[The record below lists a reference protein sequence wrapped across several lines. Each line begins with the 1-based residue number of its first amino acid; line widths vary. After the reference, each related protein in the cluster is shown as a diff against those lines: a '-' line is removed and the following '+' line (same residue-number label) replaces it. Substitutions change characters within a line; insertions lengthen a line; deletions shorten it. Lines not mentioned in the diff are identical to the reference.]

1 MNFKYGEFFKYIEA
15 EKSATSDQTVQN
27 NGNNGVVNSV
37 APTNDTNVG
46 NQVQGNAQPT
56 SKGNRTA
63 LITKYVDN
71 YFNKSNNGKT
81 GDGIGWNYSG
91 ANEGT
96 KKILDLAKKW
106 TIDNLSNSTINM
118 KTLPMEVSKFA
129 DSAVHQAQ
137 AKMAQDAE
145 KQAEV
150 EQGTTNQ
157 EGTKP
162 QNQEQSQEAPT
173 QNPSDL
179 LTIAKQDVSD
189 IAKNLST
196 NEISIKVESKSV
208 GSKLKAIKEAK
219 ENITSIGNFNVV
231 ITMSSQNTN
240 GTENNQSNEPVAE
253 GKENPVDNNTKE
265 AEDKENQVNNNAIEA
280 EKESLTKQFLK
291 GKINEAENKDVSKS
305 VSNIVKQIISSFGTR
320 EIGNETVQITNS
332 GNATT
337 SENNGVLTI
346 TVPMAIVRVDTKE
359 KSTFGDKVQKIQN
372 IRNQNADIA
381 LKKAQAKAM
390 KTDAK
395 ARLAAAKKGKGSGGN
410 ILKNFSP
417 YGNTS
422 NTTGQSYTKSV
433 L

>member
-1 MNFKYGEFFKYIEA
+1 MNFKYGDFFKYIEA
-15 EKSATSDQTVQN
+15 EHLATSAQPVQ
-27 NGNNGVVNSV
+27 
-37 APTNDTNVG
+37 D
-46 NQVQGNAQPT
+46 NAQPT
-56 SKGNRTA
+56 SKENRTA

-145 KQAEV
+145 KQAEA
-150 EQGTTNQ
+150 EQGITNQ
-157 EGTKP
+157 EDTKP
-162 QNQEQSQEAPT
+162 QNQEQSQEVPT

-219 ENITSIGNFNVV
+219 GNITSIGNFNVV

-240 GTENNQSNEPVAE
+240 GTENKSNEQGEE
-253 GKENPVDNNTKE
+253 GQK
-265 AEDKENQVNNNAIEA
+265 NQVNNNAIEA
-280 EKESLTKQFLK
+280 EKESLAKQFLK

-359 KSTFGDKVQKIQN
+359 KSTLGDKVQKVQN
-372 IRNQNADIA
+372 FRNQNADIA

-422 NTTGQSYTKSV
+422 NTTSQSYTKSV

>member
-1 MNFKYGEFFKYIEA
+1 MDFKYGDFFKYIEA
-15 EKSATSDQTVQN
+15 EQLATS
-27 NGNNGVVNSV
+27 
-37 APTNDTNVG
+37 
-46 NQVQGNAQPT
+46 AQPT
-56 SKGNRTA
+56 SKEDRTA

-145 KQAEV
+145 KQAE
-150 EQGTTNQ
+150 QGTANQ
-157 EGTKP
+157 GDTKP
-162 QNQEQSQEAPT
+162 QNQEQSQGVPT
-173 QNPSDL
+173 QNSSDL

-231 ITMSSQNTN
+231 ITMSSQDTN
-240 GTENNQSNEPVAE
+240 GTENKSNEQ
-253 GKENPVDNNTKE
+253 GKEEQENPVDNNAK
-265 AEDKENQVNNNAIEA
+265 EA
-280 EKESLTKQFLK
+280 EKESLSKQFLK

-359 KSTFGDKVQKIQN
+359 KSTLGDKVQKIQN

-422 NTTGQSYTKSV
+422 NTTSQSYTKSV

>member
-1 MNFKYGEFFKYIEA
+1 MNFKYGDFFKYIEDIEA
-15 EKSATSDQTVQN
+15 EQSATGDQTVQN

-37 APTNDTNVG
+37 EPTNDT
-46 NQVQGNAQPT
+46 
-56 SKGNRTA
+56 KEDRTA

-106 TIDNLSNSTINM
+106 TIDNLSNSTISM

-145 KQAEV
+145 KQAE
-150 EQGTTNQ
+150 QGTANQ
-157 EGTKP
+157 EDTKP
-162 QNQEQSQEAPT
+162 QNQEQSQEVPT

-219 ENITSIGNFNVV
+219 GNITSIGNFNVV

-240 GTENNQSNEPVAE
+240 GTENKSNEQGEE
-253 GKENPVDNNTKE
+253 GQENPVDNNAKE
-265 AEDKENQVNNNAIEA
+265 VKQ
-280 EKESLTKQFLK
+280 ESLAKQFLK
-291 GKINEAENKDVSKS
+291 GKINESENNDVSKS

-359 KSTFGDKVQKIQN
+359 KSTLGDKVQKIQN

-422 NTTGQSYTKSV
+422 NSTSQSYTKSV

>member
-1 MNFKYGEFFKYIEA
+1 MNFKYGDFFKYIEA
-15 EKSATSDQTVQN
+15 EQLATS
-27 NGNNGVVNSV
+27 
-37 APTNDTNVG
+37 
-46 NQVQGNAQPT
+46 AQPT
-56 SKGNRTA
+56 SKEDRTA

-145 KQAEV
+145 KQAE
-150 EQGTTNQ
+150 QGTANQ
-157 EGTKP
+157 GDTKP
-162 QNQEQSQEAPT
+162 QNQEQSQGVPT

-231 ITMSSQNTN
+231 ITMSSQDTN
-240 GTENNQSNEPVAE
+240 GTENKSNEQGEE
-253 GKENPVDNNTKE
+253 GQENQVDNNAKE
-265 AEDKENQVNNNAIEA
+265 AEDKENPVGNNAT
-280 EKESLTKQFLK
+280 EKEQESLSKQFLK

-359 KSTFGDKVQKIQN
+359 KSTLGDKVQKIQN

-422 NTTGQSYTKSV
+422 NTTSQSYTKSV

>member
-1 MNFKYGEFFKYIEA
+1 MDLKYGDFFKYIEA
-15 EKSATSDQTVQN
+15 EQLATS
-27 NGNNGVVNSV
+27 
-37 APTNDTNVG
+37 
-46 NQVQGNAQPT
+46 AQPT
-56 SKGNRTA
+56 SKEDRTA

-145 KQAEV
+145 KQAE
-150 EQGTTNQ
+150 QGTANQ
-157 EGTKP
+157 GDTKP
-162 QNQEQSQEAPT
+162 QNQEQSQGVPT
-173 QNPSDL
+173 QNSSDL

-231 ITMSSQNTN
+231 ITMSSQDTN
-240 GTENNQSNEPVAE
+240 GTENKSNEQ
-253 GKENPVDNNTKE
+253 GKEEQENPVDNNAKE
-265 AEDKENQVNNNAIEA
+265 AEDKENPVGNNAT
-280 EKESLTKQFLK
+280 EKEQESLSKQFLK
-291 GKINEAENKDVSKS
+291 KKINEAENKDVSKS

-359 KSTFGDKVQKIQN
+359 KSTLGDKVQKIQN

-422 NTTGQSYTKSV
+422 NTTSQSYTKSV

>member
-15 EKSATSDQTVQN
+15 EKLDTSAQPVQD

-37 APTNDTNVG
+37 APTNDTKAVNKGKSNV
-46 NQVQGNAQPT
+46 QPT
-56 SKGNRTA
+56 SKEDRTA

-145 KQAEV
+145 KQAE
-150 EQGTTNQ
+150 QPKDNGQNGQ
-157 EGTKP
+157 EADKP
-162 QNQEQSQEAPT
+162 QNQEQSQEVPT

-231 ITMSSQNTN
+231 ITMNSQNTN
-240 GTENNQSNEPVAE
+240 GTEDKKSNEQGEE
-253 GKENPVDNNTKE
+253 G
-265 AEDKENQVNNNAIEA
+265 KENQVNNNAIEA

-291 GKINEAENKDVSKS
+291 RKINEAENKDVSKS

-359 KSTFGDKVQKIQN
+359 KSTLGDKVQKIQN

-410 ILKNFSP
+410 ILKNF
-417 YGNTS
+417 
-422 NTTGQSYTKSV
+422 
-433 L
+433 

>member
-1 MNFKYGEFFKYIEA
+1 MNFKYGDFFKYIEA
-15 EKSATSDQTVQN
+15 EQLATS
-27 NGNNGVVNSV
+27 
-37 APTNDTNVG
+37 
-46 NQVQGNAQPT
+46 AQPT
-56 SKGNRTA
+56 SKEDRTA

-81 GDGIGWNYSG
+81 GDGIGWNYRG

-145 KQAEV
+145 KQAE
-150 EQGTTNQ
+150 QGTANQ
-157 EGTKP
+157 GDTKP
-162 QNQEQSQEAPT
+162 QNQEQPQEAPT

-208 GSKLKAIKEAK
+208 GSKLKAMKEAK

-240 GTENNQSNEPVAE
+240 GTEDKKSNEQGE
-253 GKENPVDNNTKE
+253 EDKENPVG
-265 AEDKENQVNNNAIEA
+265 NNAT
-280 EKESLTKQFLK
+280 EKEQESLAKQFLK

-346 TVPMAIVRVDTKE
+346 TVPMAIVKVDTKE
-359 KSTFGDKVQKIQN
+359 KSTIGDKVQKIQN

-381 LKKAQAKAM
+381 LKKAQAKSM

-422 NTTGQSYTKSV
+422 NTTSQSYTKSV

>member
-15 EKSATSDQTVQN
+15 EQSATGDQTVQH

-37 APTNDTNVG
+37 APTNATKVG
-46 NQVQGNAQPT
+46 NQVQDNAQPT
-56 SKGNRTA
+56 SKEDRTA

-145 KQAEV
+145 KQAE
-150 EQGTTNQ
+150 QGTANQ
-157 EGTKP
+157 GDTKP

-173 QNPSDL
+173 QNSSDL
-179 LTIAKQDVSD
+179 LTIAKQGVSD

-231 ITMSSQNTN
+231 ITMNSQNTN
-240 GTENNQSNEPVAE
+240 GTENKKGNEQEE
-253 GKENPVDNNTKE
+253 GQENPVG
-265 AEDKENQVNNNAIEA
+265 NNAT
-280 EKESLTKQFLK
+280 EKEQESLSKQFLK
-291 GKINEAENKDVSKS
+291 KKINEAENKDVSKS
-305 VSNIVKQIISSFGTR
+305 VSQIVKQIISSFGTR

-359 KSTFGDKVQKIQN
+359 KSTLGDKVQKIQN

-395 ARLAAAKKGKGSGGN
+395 ARLAAAKKGKGSGSGGN

-422 NTTGQSYTKSV
+422 NTTSQSYTKSV

>member
-1 MNFKYGEFFKYIEA
+1 MDFKYGDFFKYIEA
-15 EKSATSDQTVQN
+15 EQSAAGDQTVRN
-27 NGNNGVVNSV
+27 
-37 APTNDTNVG
+37 
-46 NQVQGNAQPT
+46 NAQPT
-56 SKGNRTA
+56 SKEDRTA

-145 KQAEV
+145 KQAE
-150 EQGTTNQ
+150 QGTTNQ

-162 QNQEQSQEAPT
+162 QNQGQPQEAPT

-219 ENITSIGNFNVV
+219 GNITSIGNFNVV
-231 ITMSSQNTN
+231 ITMSSQDTN
-240 GTENNQSNEPVAE
+240 GTENKSNEQGEE
-253 GKENPVDNNTKE
+253 GKENQVDNNAKE
-265 AEDKENQVNNNAIEA
+265 AEDKENPVGNNAT
-280 EKESLTKQFLK
+280 EKEQESLSKQFLK

-359 KSTFGDKVQKIQN
+359 KSTLGDKVQKIQN

-422 NTTGQSYTKSV
+422 NTTSQSYTKSV

>member
-15 EKSATSDQTVQN
+15 IEAEQSAAGDQTVQN
-27 NGNNGVVNSV
+27 N
-37 APTNDTNVG
+37 
-46 NQVQGNAQPT
+46 AQPT
-56 SKGNRTA
+56 SEEDRTA

-145 KQAEV
+145 KQAE
-150 EQGTTNQ
+150 QGTANQ
-157 EGTKP
+157 GDTKP
-162 QNQEQSQEAPT
+162 QNQEQSQEVPT

-231 ITMSSQNTN
+231 ITMSSQDTN
-240 GTENNQSNEPVAE
+240 GTENKSNEQGEE
-253 GKENPVDNNTKE
+253 GQENQVDNNAKE
-265 AEDKENQVNNNAIEA
+265 AEDKENPVGNNAT
-280 EKESLTKQFLK
+280 EKEQESLAKQFLK

-359 KSTFGDKVQKIQN
+359 KSTLGDKVQKIQN

-417 YGNTS
+417 YGTTS
-422 NTTGQSYTKSV
+422 NTTSQSYTKSV

>member
-1 MNFKYGEFFKYIEA
+1 MDFKYGDFFKYIEA
-15 EKSATSDQTVQN
+15 IEAEQSAAGDQTVQN
-27 NGNNGVVNSV
+27 N
-37 APTNDTNVG
+37 
-46 NQVQGNAQPT
+46 AQPT
-56 SKGNRTA
+56 SKEDRTA

-145 KQAEV
+145 KQAE
-150 EQGTTNQ
+150 QGTTKQ
-157 EGTKP
+157 EDTKP
-162 QNQEQSQEAPT
+162 QNQEQSQETPT

-179 LTIAKQDVSD
+179 LTIAKQSVSD
-189 IAKNLST
+189 IVKNLST
-196 NEISIKVESKSV
+196 NEISIKIESKSV
-208 GSKLKAIKEAK
+208 GSKLKAMKEAK

-240 GTENNQSNEPVAE
+240 GTENKQSNEQVTKE
-253 GKENPVDNNTKE
+253 QENPVDNNTKE
-265 AEDKENQVNNNAIEA
+265 VKQ
-280 EKESLTKQFLK
+280 ESLSKQFLK

-359 KSTFGDKVQKIQN
+359 KSTIGDKVQKIQN

-422 NTTGQSYTKSV
+422 NTTSQSYTKSV

>member
-1 MNFKYGEFFKYIEA
+1 MNFKYGDFFKYIEA
-15 EKSATSDQTVQN
+15 EQLAASDQTVQN

-37 APTNDTNVG
+37 APTNDTKVG

-56 SKGNRTA
+56 SKEDRTA

-145 KQAEV
+145 KQAE
-150 EQGTTNQ
+150 QGTANQ
-157 EGTKP
+157 GDTKP
-162 QNQEQSQEAPT
+162 QNQEQSQGVPT

-231 ITMSSQNTN
+231 ITMSSQDTN
-240 GTENNQSNEPVAE
+240 GTENKSNEQGEE
-253 GKENPVDNNTKE
+253 GKENQVDNNAKE
-265 AEDKENQVNNNAIEA
+265 AEDKENPVGNNAT
-280 EKESLTKQFLK
+280 EKEQESLTKQFLK
-291 GKINEAENKDVSKS
+291 RKINEAENKDVSKS

-359 KSTFGDKVQKIQN
+359 KSTLGDKVQKIQN

-422 NTTGQSYTKSV
+422 NTTSQSYTKSV

>member
-1 MNFKYGEFFKYIEA
+1 MNFKYGDFFKYIEA
-15 EKSATSDQTVQN
+15 EQSAASDQTVQN
-27 NGNNGVVNSV
+27 NGNNGVANSV
-37 APTNDTNVG
+37 APTNDT
-46 NQVQGNAQPT
+46 
-56 SKGNRTA
+56 KEDRTA

-145 KQAEV
+145 KQAE
-150 EQGTTNQ
+150 QGTANQ
-157 EGTKP
+157 GDTKP
-162 QNQEQSQEAPT
+162 QNQEQPQEAPT

-240 GTENNQSNEPVAE
+240 GTEDKKSNEQGEE
-253 GKENPVDNNTKE
+253 GQ
-265 AEDKENQVNNNAIEA
+265 ENQVGNNAT
-280 EKESLTKQFLK
+280 EKEQESLTKQFLK
-291 GKINEAENKDVSKS
+291 MRINEAENKDVSKS

-359 KSTFGDKVQKIQN
+359 KSTLGDKVQKIQN

-422 NTTGQSYTKSV
+422 STTSQSYTKSV

>member
-1 MNFKYGEFFKYIEA
+1 MDFKYGDFFKYIEA
-15 EKSATSDQTVQN
+15 EQLAAGDQTVQN
-27 NGNNGVVNSV
+27 
-37 APTNDTNVG
+37 
-46 NQVQGNAQPT
+46 NAQPT

-145 KQAEV
+145 KQAEQ
-150 EQGTTNQ
+150 ETTNQ
-157 EGTKP
+157 EDTKP
-162 QNQEQSQEAPT
+162 QNQEQSQEVPT
-173 QNPSDL
+173 QNSSAL

-240 GTENNQSNEPVAE
+240 GTENKSNEQGEE
-253 GKENPVDNNTKE
+253 GKKNQVDNNAK
-265 AEDKENQVNNNAIEA
+265 EA
-280 EKESLTKQFLK
+280 EKESLSKQFLK

-359 KSTFGDKVQKIQN
+359 KSTLGDKVQKIQN

-422 NTTGQSYTKSV
+422 NTTSQSYTQSV

>member
-1 MNFKYGEFFKYIEA
+1 MDFKYGDFFKYIEA
-15 EKSATSDQTVQN
+15 EQSAAGDQTVQN
-27 NGNNGVVNSV
+27 N
-37 APTNDTNVG
+37 
-46 NQVQGNAQPT
+46 AQPT
-56 SKGNRTA
+56 SKEDRTA

-118 KTLPMEVSKFA
+118 KTLPMQVSKFA

-145 KQAEV
+145 KQAE
-150 EQGTTNQ
+150 QGTTNQ
-157 EGTKP
+157 EDTKP
-162 QNQEQSQEAPT
+162 QNQEQSQGVPT

-231 ITMSSQNTN
+231 ITMSSQDTN
-240 GTENNQSNEPVAE
+240 GTENKSNEQGEE
-253 GKENPVDNNTKE
+253 GQENQVDNNAKE
-265 AEDKENQVNNNAIEA
+265 AEDKENPVGNNAT
-280 EKESLTKQFLK
+280 EKEQESLAKQFLK

-359 KSTFGDKVQKIQN
+359 KSTLGDKVQKIQN

-417 YGNTS
+417 YGTTS
-422 NTTGQSYTKSV
+422 NTTSQSYTKSV

>member
-1 MNFKYGEFFKYIEA
+1 MNFKYGDFFKYIEA
-15 EKSATSDQTVQN
+15 EQLAT
-27 NGNNGVVNSV
+27 
-37 APTNDTNVG
+37 
-46 NQVQGNAQPT
+46 NAQPT
-56 SKGNRTA
+56 SKEDRTA

-145 KQAEV
+145 KQAE
-150 EQGTTNQ
+150 QGTANQ
-157 EGTKP
+157 GDTKP
-162 QNQEQSQEAPT
+162 QNQEQSQGVPT

-231 ITMSSQNTN
+231 ITMSSQDTN
-240 GTENNQSNEPVAE
+240 GTENKSNEQ
-253 GKENPVDNNTKE
+253 GKEEQENQVDNNAKE
-265 AEDKENQVNNNAIEA
+265 AEDKENPVGNNAT
-280 EKESLTKQFLK
+280 EKEQESLAKQFLK

-359 KSTFGDKVQKIQN
+359 KSTLGDKVQKIQN

-417 YGNTS
+417 YGTTS
-422 NTTGQSYTKSV
+422 NTTSQSYTKSV

>member
-1 MNFKYGEFFKYIEA
+1 MNFKYGDFFKYIEA
-15 EKSATSDQTVQN
+15 EQLAASDQTVQN
-27 NGNNGVVNSV
+27 N
-37 APTNDTNVG
+37 
-46 NQVQGNAQPT
+46 AQPT
-56 SKGNRTA
+56 SKEDRTA

-145 KQAEV
+145 KQAE
-150 EQGTTNQ
+150 QGTTNQ
-157 EGTKP
+157 GDTKP
-162 QNQEQSQEAPT
+162 QNQEQSQGVPT

-231 ITMSSQNTN
+231 ITMSSQDTN
-240 GTENNQSNEPVAE
+240 GTENKSNEQGEE
-253 GKENPVDNNTKE
+253 GKENQVDNNAKE
-265 AEDKENQVNNNAIEA
+265 AEDKENPVGNNAT
-280 EKESLTKQFLK
+280 EKEQESLAKQFLK

-359 KSTFGDKVQKIQN
+359 KSTLGDKVQKIQN

-422 NTTGQSYTKSV
+422 NTTSQSYTKSV

>member
-1 MNFKYGEFFKYIEA
+1 MNFKYGDFFKYIEA
-15 EKSATSDQTVQN
+15 EQLATS
-27 NGNNGVVNSV
+27 
-37 APTNDTNVG
+37 
-46 NQVQGNAQPT
+46 AQPT
-56 SKGNRTA
+56 SKEDRTA

-145 KQAEV
+145 KQAE
-150 EQGTTNQ
+150 QGTANQ

-231 ITMSSQNTN
+231 ITMSSQDTN
-240 GTENNQSNEPVAE
+240 GTENKSNEQ
-253 GKENPVDNNTKE
+253 GKEEQENQVDNNAKE
-265 AEDKENQVNNNAIEA
+265 AEDKENPVGNNAT
-280 EKESLTKQFLK
+280 EKEQESLAKQFLK

-359 KSTFGDKVQKIQN
+359 KSTLGDKVQKIQN

-417 YGNTS
+417 YGTTS
-422 NTTGQSYTKSV
+422 NTTSQSYTKSV

>member
-1 MNFKYGEFFKYIEA
+1 MNFKYGDFFKYIEA
-15 EKSATSDQTVQN
+15 EQLAASDQTVQN
-27 NGNNGVVNSV
+27 N
-37 APTNDTNVG
+37 
-46 NQVQGNAQPT
+46 AQPT
-56 SKGNRTA
+56 SKEDRTA

-145 KQAEV
+145 KQAE
-150 EQGTTNQ
+150 QGTANQ
-157 EGTKP
+157 GDTKP
-162 QNQEQSQEAPT
+162 QNQEQSQGVPT

-219 ENITSIGNFNVV
+219 GNITSIGNFNVV
-231 ITMSSQNTN
+231 ITMSSQDTN
-240 GTENNQSNEPVAE
+240 GTENKSNEQGEE
-253 GKENPVDNNTKE
+253 GKENQVDNNAKE
-265 AEDKENQVNNNAIEA
+265 AEDKENPVGNNAT
-280 EKESLTKQFLK
+280 EKEQESLAKQFLK

-359 KSTFGDKVQKIQN
+359 KSTLGDKVQKIQN

-417 YGNTS
+417 YGTTS
-422 NTTGQSYTKSV
+422 NTTSQSYTKSV

>member
-15 EKSATSDQTVQN
+15 EQSAASDQTVQN

-37 APTNDTNVG
+37 APTNDTKVG

-56 SKGNRTA
+56 SKEDRTA

-145 KQAEV
+145 KQAE
-150 EQGTTNQ
+150 QGTDNQ
-157 EGTKP
+157 GDTKP
-162 QNQEQSQEAPT
+162 QNQEQSQGVPT
-173 QNPSDL
+173 QNSSDL

-231 ITMSSQNTN
+231 ITMSSHDTN
-240 GTENNQSNEPVAE
+240 GTENKSNEQGEE
-253 GKENPVDNNTKE
+253 GQENPVDNNAT
-265 AEDKENQVNNNAIEA
+265 
-280 EKESLTKQFLK
+280 EKEQESLSKQFLK
-291 GKINEAENKDVSKS
+291 KKINEAENKDVSKS

-359 KSTFGDKVQKIQN
+359 KSTLGDKVQKIQN

-417 YGNTS
+417 YGTTS
-422 NTTGQSYTKSV
+422 NTTSQSYTKSV

>member
-1 MNFKYGEFFKYIEA
+1 MNFKYGDFFKYIEA
-15 EKSATSDQTVQN
+15 IEAEQSAAGDQTVQN
-27 NGNNGVVNSV
+27 N
-37 APTNDTNVG
+37 
-46 NQVQGNAQPT
+46 AQPT
-56 SKGNRTA
+56 SREDRTA

-91 ANEGT
+91 ANQGT

-145 KQAEV
+145 KQAE
-150 EQGTTNQ
+150 QGTTNQ
-157 EGTKP
+157 GDTKP
-162 QNQEQSQEAPT
+162 QNQEQSQGVPT

-231 ITMSSQNTN
+231 ITMSSQDTN
-240 GTENNQSNEPVAE
+240 GTEDKSNEQGEE
-253 GKENPVDNNTKE
+253 GQENQVDNNAKE
-265 AEDKENQVNNNAIEA
+265 AEDKENPVGNNAT
-280 EKESLTKQFLK
+280 EKEQESLAKQFLK

-359 KSTFGDKVQKIQN
+359 KSTLGDKVQKIQN

-417 YGNTS
+417 YGTTS
-422 NTTGQSYTKSV
+422 NTTSQSYTKSV

>member
-1 MNFKYGEFFKYIEA
+1 MNFKYGDFFKYIEA
-15 EKSATSDQTVQN
+15 EQLAT
-27 NGNNGVVNSV
+27 
-37 APTNDTNVG
+37 
-46 NQVQGNAQPT
+46 NAQPT
-56 SKGNRTA
+56 SKEDRTA

-145 KQAEV
+145 KQAE
-150 EQGTTNQ
+150 QGTTNQ
-157 EGTKP
+157 EGTTP
-162 QNQEQSQEAPT
+162 QNQEQSQEVPT

-240 GTENNQSNEPVAE
+240 GTEDKKSNEQGEE
-253 GKENPVDNNTKE
+253 GQ
-265 AEDKENQVNNNAIEA
+265 ENQVGNNAT
-280 EKESLTKQFLK
+280 EKEQESLTKQFLK
-291 GKINEAENKDVSKS
+291 MRINEAENKDVSKS

-359 KSTFGDKVQKIQN
+359 KSTLGDKVQKIQN

-422 NTTGQSYTKSV
+422 STTSQSYTKSV

>member
-1 MNFKYGEFFKYIEA
+1 MNFKYGDFFKYIEA
-15 EKSATSDQTVQN
+15 IEAEQSAAGDQTVQN
-27 NGNNGVVNSV
+27 N
-37 APTNDTNVG
+37 
-46 NQVQGNAQPT
+46 AQPT
-56 SKGNRTA
+56 SKEDRTA

-145 KQAEV
+145 KQAEA

-157 EGTKP
+157 EDTKP
-162 QNQEQSQEAPT
+162 QNQEQPQEAPT

-231 ITMSSQNTN
+231 ITMSSQDTN
-240 GTENNQSNEPVAE
+240 GTENKSNEQGEE
-253 GKENPVDNNTKE
+253 GQENPVDNNAKE
-265 AEDKENQVNNNAIEA
+265 AEDKENPVGNNAT
-280 EKESLTKQFLK
+280 EKEQESLSKQFRK

-359 KSTFGDKVQKIQN
+359 KSTLGDKVQKIQN

-422 NTTGQSYTKSV
+422 NTTSQSYTKSV

>member
-1 MNFKYGEFFKYIEA
+1 MKFKYGEFFKYIEA
-15 EKSATSDQTVQN
+15 EQSATGDQTVQN

-37 APTNDTNVG
+37 APTNDT
-46 NQVQGNAQPT
+46 
-56 SKGNRTA
+56 KEDRTA

-96 KKILDLAKKW
+96 KRILDLAKKW

-145 KQAEV
+145 KQAE
-150 EQGTTNQ
+150 QGTANQ
-157 EGTKP
+157 EDTKP
-162 QNQEQSQEAPT
+162 QNQEQPQEAPT
-173 QNPSDL
+173 QKPSDL

-208 GSKLKAIKEAK
+208 DSKLKAIKEAK

-231 ITMSSQNTN
+231 ITMSSQDTN
-240 GTENNQSNEPVAE
+240 GTEDKKSNEQGEE
-253 GKENPVDNNTKE
+253 GQ
-265 AEDKENQVNNNAIEA
+265 ENQVNNNTIEA
-280 EKESLTKQFLK
+280 EKESLSKQFLK

-359 KSTFGDKVQKIQN
+359 KSTLGDKVQKIQN

-422 NTTGQSYTKSV
+422 NTTSQSYTKSV

>member
-1 MNFKYGEFFKYIEA
+1 MDFKYGDFFKYIEA
-15 EKSATSDQTVQN
+15 KQSAAGDQTVQN
-27 NGNNGVVNSV
+27 N
-37 APTNDTNVG
+37 
-46 NQVQGNAQPT
+46 AQPT
-56 SKGNRTA
+56 SKEDRTA

-145 KQAEV
+145 KQAE
-150 EQGTTNQ
+150 QGTTNQ

-219 ENITSIGNFNVV
+219 GNITSIGNFNVV

-240 GTENNQSNEPVAE
+240 GTENKSNEQGEE
-253 GKENPVDNNTKE
+253 GQ
-265 AEDKENQVNNNAIEA
+265 ENQVNNNAKEA
-280 EKESLTKQFLK
+280 EKESLSKQFLK

-359 KSTFGDKVQKIQN
+359 KSTLGDKVQKIQN

-422 NTTGQSYTKSV
+422 NTTSQSYTKSV

>member
-1 MNFKYGEFFKYIEA
+1 MDFKYGDFFKYIEA
-15 EKSATSDQTVQN
+15 EQLAAGDQTVQN
-27 NGNNGVVNSV
+27 
-37 APTNDTNVG
+37 
-46 NQVQGNAQPT
+46 NAQPT

-145 KQAEV
+145 KQAE
-150 EQGTTNQ
+150 QGTANQ
-157 EGTKP
+157 GDTKP
-162 QNQEQSQEAPT
+162 QNQEQSQGVPT

-219 ENITSIGNFNVV
+219 GNITSIGNFNVV

-240 GTENNQSNEPVAE
+240 GTENKSNEQGEE
-253 GKENPVDNNTKE
+253 GKKNQVDNNAK
-265 AEDKENQVNNNAIEA
+265 EA
-280 EKESLTKQFLK
+280 EKESLSKQFLK

-359 KSTFGDKVQKIQN
+359 KSTLGDKVQKIQN

-422 NTTGQSYTKSV
+422 NTTSQSYTKSV

>member
-1 MNFKYGEFFKYIEA
+1 MNFKYGDFFKYIEA
-15 EKSATSDQTVQN
+15 EQLAT
-27 NGNNGVVNSV
+27 
-37 APTNDTNVG
+37 
-46 NQVQGNAQPT
+46 NAQPT
-56 SKGNRTA
+56 SKEDRTA

-145 KQAEV
+145 KQAEA

-240 GTENNQSNEPVAE
+240 GTENKSNEQGEE
-253 GKENPVDNNTKE
+253 GKENPVDNNAKE
-265 AEDKENQVNNNAIEA
+265 AEDKENQVNNNAVEV
-280 EKESLTKQFLK
+280 KQESLTKQFLK

-359 KSTFGDKVQKIQN
+359 KSTLGDKVQKIQN

-422 NTTGQSYTKSV
+422 NTTSQSYTKSV

>member
-15 EKSATSDQTVQN
+15 EKSAASDQTVQN

-37 APTNDTNVG
+37 APTNDTKVG

-56 SKGNRTA
+56 SKEDRTA

-145 KQAEV
+145 KQAEQ
-150 EQGTTNQ
+150 ETTNQ
-157 EGTKP
+157 EDTKP
-162 QNQEQSQEAPT
+162 QNQEQSQEVPT
-173 QNPSDL
+173 QNSSDL
-179 LTIAKQDVSD
+179 LTIAKQGVSD

-196 NEISIKVESKSV
+196 NGISIKVESKSV
-208 GSKLKAIKEAK
+208 GSKLKAMKEAK

-240 GTENNQSNEPVAE
+240 GTENKQSNEQVTKE
-253 GKENPVDNNTKE
+253 QENPVDNNTKE
-265 AEDKENQVNNNAIEA
+265 VKQ
-280 EKESLTKQFLK
+280 ESLAKQFLK

-346 TVPMAIVRVDTKE
+346 TVPMAIVKVDTKE
-359 KSTFGDKVQKIQN
+359 KNTIGDKVQKIQN

-422 NTTGQSYTKSV
+422 NTTSQSYTKSV